1 MAVSPK
7 VTGSWN
13 LHKLLPAGLEF
24 FILLSSTSGIGGVR
38 GQANYA
44 AGNTYQD
51 ALARHRVARG
61 EKAVSL
67 DLGVIMS
74 VGYVAERPQVLEA
87 MEALGYL
94 PLQEDE
100 FLALL
105 EFYCDPALDLLTPST
120 CQVITGLGTPA
131 SMRAQKKE
139 EAYWMRK
146 PEFKALHQIGA
157 FADVPNAS
165 HPAHDEESINLPSLL
180 STTECLSDAS
190 DLISDSLAKKLSKAL
205 SMPIEKIDISK
216 PMHVFGVDSLVAVE
230 IRNWYSKEASADVV
244 VLEILGNKSIFDLN
258 LEVARKSRYCQHLVI
273 ED

>member
-1 MAVSPK
+1 MVVSPK

-13 LHKLLPAGLEF
+13 LHKLLPTGLEF

-105 EFYCDPALDLLTPST
+105 EFYCDPALDLLTPAT
-120 CQVITGLGTPA
+120 CQAITGLRTPA
-131 SMRAQKKE
+131 SMRAEKKE

-146 PEFKALHQIGA
+146 PEFKALHQIDAVAGLS
-157 FADVPNAS
+157 NAY
-165 HPAHDEESINLPSLL
+165 PAHNEESVHLPNLL
-180 STTECLSDAS
+180 SATECLSDAS
-190 DLISDSLAKKLSKAL
+190 NLISDSLAKKLSKAL

-216 PMHVFGVDSLVAVE
+216 PMHIFGVDSLVAVE
-230 IRNWYSKEASADVV
+230 IRNWYSKEVSADVV

-258 LEVARKSRYCQHLVI
+258 LEVARKSRYCQHLEI